1 MTKSK
6 SFVSFLLCTCILL
19 SGCSN
24 VKYNDGEPLNQ
35 TINTTNPEPSAEQLK
50 LNALRPMAYGN
61 VEGLS
66 LAPGSVIS
74 MIGKYADNS
83 YWDEIEAGAKMAID
97 DINEMLDYEGSDKV
111 TLTYNAPSNP
121 TDVDEQ
127 INILDE
133 ELSRYP
139 TAIAIAPIDA
149 AAYSIQFDL
158 AVDNQIPVIT
168 FDSGSNFPQV
178 ASHISTDNAQASKM
192 AAEKLAE
199 MIGGEGE
206 IAVVVQDAISMTG
219 KQRLDG
225 FLNTISE
232 QFPNINVVQTYSLD
246 QLEEMKTVITAG
258 QEVSEFSQEDVIKYI
273 LDTHPNLKAIYT
285 ANLDTTQLVTDVLS
299 DYPDRSITC
308 VGFDGGKEQ
317 LSLLEDGS
325 LDGLIVQNPYG
336 IGYATVVA
344 AARASLGLGNESYV
358 DSGYIWVTT
367 ENMNMTAIAGMLY

>member
-6 SFVSFLLCTCILL
+6 LFLSFFLCTCILL

-35 TINTTNPEPSAEQLK
+35 TINTTNSETSAEQLK

-66 LAPGSVIS
+66 LSPGSVIS
-74 MIGKYADNS
+74 IIGKYTENS
-83 YWDEIEAGAKMAID
+83 YWEEVKSGAQKAVD
-97 DINEMLDYEGSDKV
+97 DINDMLNYEGSDKV
-111 TLTYNAPSNP
+111 TMTYNAPSDP

-127 INILDE
+127 VNILDE

-149 AAYSIQFDL
+149 SACSIQFDL
-158 AVDNQIPVIT
+158 AIDSQIPVIT
-168 FDSGSNFPQV
+168 FDSGSDFPQV
-178 ASHISTDNAQASKM
+178 ASHISTDNIQASKT

-199 MIGGEGE
+199 MINEEGE
-206 IAVVVQDAISMTG
+206 IAIVVQDSVSMTA
-219 KQRLDG
+219 KDRLNG
-225 FLNTISE
+225 FSNAISE
-232 QFPNINVVQTYSLD
+232 QYPNIKIVQTYCLD
-246 QLEEMKTVITAG
+246 QLEDAKAAITAG
-258 QEVSEFSQEDVIKYI
+258 EEVSEFDHKDVIANI
-273 LDTHPNLKAIYT
+273 LETHPNLKAIYAT
-285 ANLDTTQLVTDVLS
+285 NLDTTQLVADTLS
-299 DYPDRSITC
+299 EYPDRSIIC
-308 VGFDGGKEQ
+308 VGFDGGEEQ

-358 DSGYIWVTT
+358 DSGYIWVTA
-367 ENMNMTAIAGMLY
+367 ENMDMTAIAGMLY